1 MLNAKRAIVQKSIP
15 MKMLADYLGIAEK
28 TLFNKLTGST
38 EFTYGEARKL
48 HELLP
53 EYSLEYL
60 MSEDTTLPAL

>member
-1 MLNAKRAIVQKSIP
+1 MLNAKRALAQKSIP
-15 MKMLADYLGIAEK
+15 MKMLADYLGISEK
-28 TLFNKLTGST
+28 SLYNKLTGST

-60 MSEDTTLPAL
+60 MTQEDATA